1 MKGKAGVVAGGGV
14 QPLESCTSGSCV
26 AGKANSN
33 ESKYEVDMHGMKVVL
48 CVFLASSK
56 TDLLDAQVVGV
67 GGHQARHSFSR

>member
-33 ESKYEVDMHGMKVVL
+33 ESKYEVDMYGMKVVL
-48 CVFLASSK
+48 
-56 TDLLDAQVVGV
+56 
-67 GGHQARHSFSR
+67 